1 MAAQKVL
8 VIERNPKIGG
18 LIAGQLSQKGY
29 EAEDVR
35 HGAEAA
41 MARDQAADLIL
52 MDNQIVM
59 GGIKTARL
67 LRLHPKFQPIPI
79 IIGLPTDTDVAREV
93 VVEGQQQGLDHYLR
107 KPFTMAAL
115 QQKISEVIEDHLPEE
130 QPTFMEIREEIRSLT
145 DLPVMPEAHNKLLQL
160 LSKPDNEVDMILGG
174 SK

>member
-41 MARDQAADLIL
+41 MALRDQIL
-52 MDNQIVM
+52 D
-59 GGIKTARL
+59 
-67 LRLHPKFQPIPI
+67 
-79 IIGLPTDTDVAREV
+79 
-93 VVEGQQQGLDHYLR
+93 QQ
-107 KPFTMAAL
+107 
-115 QQKISEVIEDHLPEE
+115 
-130 QPTFMEIREEIRSLT
+130 EEIT
-145 DLPVMPEAHNKLLQL
+145 EQVEA
-160 LSKPDNEVDMILGG
+160 ILGG